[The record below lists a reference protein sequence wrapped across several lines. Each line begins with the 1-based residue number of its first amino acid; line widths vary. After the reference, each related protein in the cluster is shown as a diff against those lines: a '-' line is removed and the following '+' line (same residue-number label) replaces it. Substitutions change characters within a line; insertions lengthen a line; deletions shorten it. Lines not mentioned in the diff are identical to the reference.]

1 MQEGLKGTRITKDNN
16 AFRAQVL
23 EAEGL
28 DFSPR
33 SLHFYLCQLGKFC
46 GLL

>member
-1 MQEGLKGTRITKDNN
+1 MQEGLKETRITKDNN

-23 EAEGL
+23 EVEGL
-28 DFSPR
+28 DFNPR
-33 SLHFYLCQLGKFC
+33 SLHFYLCQLGKLC